1 MLPLSGETSGLP
13 GSVTPVTPKAAC
25 AASTRGQDILRS
37 PESGLS
43 IAAAADESYD
53 EWHRD
58 GIKEG
63 MDAGVRK
70 RAHGFRR

>member
-1 MLPLSGETSGLP
+1 MGDAKSCLYCFDE
-13 GSVTPVTPKAAC
+13 
-25 AASTRGQDILRS
+25 RQDILRS
-37 PESGLS
+37 SESRLS

-63 MDAGVRK
+63 MDAGARK